1 VAANVRYRIEDRELS
16 GNAGRASAKGGV
28 DRRVQR
34 TRRTLQKALIALI
47 LEKRFDTITVQ
58 DVLDRADVGR
68 STFYAHFRSKE
79 DLFRSDF
86 ENLLGYIRRGVA
98 SSGARGERI
107 LPVRELFEHVREFRR
122 LYRAMAASTLRGSLY
137 RLSVAHIAAGIE
149 EALRARQRPRHRPPI
164 PLPILANH
172 IAVALLSTLDWWVG
186 SGMPHEPER
195 MDEIFHALV
204 MPGVHAA
211 VGRAGGAA

>member
-1 VAANVRYRIEDRELS
+1 MFDN
-16 GNAGRASAKGGV
+16 GGAMPKKAT
-28 DRRVQR
+28 DRRVER

-47 LEKRFDTITVQ
+47 LEKRFDAITVQ

-86 ENLLGYIRRGVA
+86 ENLLRFVRAGVA
-98 SSGARGERI
+98 ANGSRGDRI
-107 LPVRELFEHVREFRR
+107 LPIRELFGHVREFRK
-122 LYRAMAASTLRGSLY
+122 LYRAMASSAMRAPLY
-137 RLSVAHIAAGIE
+137 RLSVAHIAAGVE
-149 EALRARQRPRHRPPI
+149 EALEARRVPRHRPPI
-164 PLPILANH
+164 PLPILSNH
-172 IAVALLSTLDWWVG
+172 IAVALISMLDGWVAG
-186 SGMPHEPER
+186 GMPHEPER

-211 VGRAGGAA
+211 VGAA